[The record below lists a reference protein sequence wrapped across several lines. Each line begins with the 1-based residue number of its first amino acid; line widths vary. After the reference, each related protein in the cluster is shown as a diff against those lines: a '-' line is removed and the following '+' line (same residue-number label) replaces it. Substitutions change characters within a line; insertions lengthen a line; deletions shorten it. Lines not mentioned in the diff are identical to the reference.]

1 LVPDEGP
8 LPGLEGLMPL
18 TGDLVSTYVNPDT
31 ASVTFSQ
38 HPQSTSITAGHR
50 ARLEADA
57 TSPGGAVAY
66 QWQSNGVNIAGAT
79 RPVYVTAPLGLAAS
93 GVRYRVIG
101 SAAGAD
107 VTSEEAT
114 ITVNPGPAPTAQPYI
129 GVNFVGDPVLGG
141 FLEPTDVAG
150 AVYQGNWNNIEG
162 GTADAVPLLDA
173 DGNPTTV
180 TLTVAGAVRYNGAGT
195 RTADDT
201 LLTGYIQNNNTAM
214 SVTLNGV
221 LEGNY
226 ALIIYSVGF
235 PFQTIYD
242 QAFSI
247 SMGADTY
254 PTYHIRA
261 QDGLQYVADRR
272 FIRMSSTDPD
282 NRDHGNYVMF
292 ENIGPDLSD
301 TLAIDLVPEPP
312 ATPGVTDAMPALNAL
327 QLVRLA
333 PPLPALAIT
342 REANGMV
349 TLSWDAAAAGYT
361 LEASGALG
369 PTANWS
375 AVNGAPD
382 PIGGAGSV
390 SVSSTTG
397 NSFFRLR
404 Q

>member
-1 LVPDEGP
+1 
-8 LPGLEGLMPL
+8 MPL

-31 ASVTFSQ
+31 ATITFDQ
-38 HPQSTSITAGHR
+38 QPQGATIIAGHR

-93 GVRYRVIG
+93 GVKYRVLG

-107 VTSEEAT
+107 VASEEAT
-114 ITVNPGPAPTAQPYI
+114 VTVIPGQPPTEQPYV
-129 GVNFVGDPVLGG
+129 GVNFVGDPALGG

-150 AVYQGNWNNIEG
+150 VVYQGNWNNIEG
-162 GTADAVPLLDA
+162 GTASAVPLMDA
-173 DGNPTTV
+173 DGNPTSVQLSV
-180 TLTVAGAVRYNGAGT
+180 TAAVRYNGAGT

-201 LLTGYIQNNNTAM
+201 LLAGYVQNNNTAM

-226 ALIIYSVGF
+226 GLIIYSVGF

-247 SMGADTY
+247 STGGGTY
-254 PTYHIRA
+254 PTYRIRA

-272 FIRMSSTDPD
+272 FIRMSSTDPN
-282 NRDHGNYVMF
+282 NRDHGNYVFF
-292 ENIGPDLSD
+292 ENISPDLSD
-301 TLAIDLVPEPP
+301 TLVLDLVPEPP

-327 QLVRLA
+327 QLVRLT
-333 PPLPALAIT
+333 PPLPALAIS
-342 REANGMV
+342 RNLDGSV
-349 TLSWDAAAAGYT
+349 TVSWGGSAAGYT
-361 LEASGALG
+361 LFASPQLGTGAAWTPVSG
-369 PTANWS
+369 VAS
-375 AVNGAPD
+375 
-382 PIGGAGSV
+382 PIGAAGS
-390 SVSSTTG
+390 TTVTATG
-397 NSFFRLR
+397 GARFFQLR